1 MTKHIAMLSIH
12 IDFTAKPDED
22 PSLVADIIARDVSDI
37 LRQRFDSMTM
47 FLDDVLDQEE
57 K

>member
-12 IDFTAKPDED
+12 IDFTAKLDED
-22 PSLVADIIARDVSDI
+22 PSLVADMIARDVSDI

-47 FLDDVLDQEE
+47 FLDDVLDQETL
-57 K
+57 